1 MVSRDLTTFEQ
12 EHRPDPGPD
21 QWTSGESTRKTTP
34 ACRIDFTED
43 Q

>member
-12 EHRPDPGPD
+12 GHRPDPD
-21 QWTSGESTRKTTP
+21 QWTGGESTRKTTP